1 MSGAPGVCVGTRV
14 PRQGTA
20 STAEGLFFGIFRNH
34 TKPLAHLG
42 LSYMQGA
49 VFPPVIHEWFPVFQ
63 L

>member
-1 MSGAPGVCVGTRV
+1 VGTRV